1 MPLFCKQCNE
11 RRVPIFQ
18 KEENTSFWLCEKC
31 QNFVDADDNILR
43 ELKESERKALD
54 KELEDFERDTESL
67 PKEKMTRR
75 KGVN

>member
-1 MPLFCKQCNE
+1 MTLFCKQCE
-11 RRVPIFQ
+11 GRRVPIFQ

-31 QNFVDADDNILR
+31 GNFTDADDNIIR
-43 ELKESERKALD
+43 ELSESERKGLE
-54 KELEDFERDTESL
+54 KELEDFERDTVSL

>member
-1 MPLFCKQCNE
+1 MPLFCKQCDE

-18 KEENTSFWLCEKC
+18 KEENISFWLCEKC
-31 QNFVDADDNILR
+31 ENFVDADDNIIR